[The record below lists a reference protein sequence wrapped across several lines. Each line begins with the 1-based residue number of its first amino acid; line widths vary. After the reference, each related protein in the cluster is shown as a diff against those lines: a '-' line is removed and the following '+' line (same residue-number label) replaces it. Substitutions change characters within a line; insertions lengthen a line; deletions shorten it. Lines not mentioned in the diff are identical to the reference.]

1 MKNYAHLGLLLATVV
16 GLLVAGWTI
25 GEVGARQVLESMA
38 TVGWLGMLAFT
49 AWSVGILALLGA
61 AWFAVAPGEPLA
73 RLPLFIWARTTR
85 EAATDVLPF
94 SQLGGLVVGA
104 RTLTIRRVPMPIVYA
119 SMIADMTT
127 ELASQLL
134 FTLAGIAVL
143 LLVLADLPVRASIM
157 PLAMLG
163 LGGMGA
169 IVAILA
175 FAQRPMLH
183 LAGQL
188 ASRFLPGSVSA
199 LATVRTQ
206 LDAIYR
212 EPRRVIAAFVF
223 NLLAWIG
230 SAAGAWV
237 ALKFMGVSTPLW
249 AIITLE
255 ALIFTLRS
263 VAFFIPGAIGVQE
276 AAYALIGP
284 LFGLP
289 PATALAVSLLKR
301 ARDLVIGIPALIV
314 WQWGEL
320 SFTPPVADKPA
331 ASPGKTSG

>member
-1 MKNYAHLGLLLATVV
+1 MTGYARIGFLLATVI
-16 GLLVAGWTI
+16 GLIVAGWTI
-25 GEVGARQVLESMA
+25 GAVGARQVWQSMA
-38 TVGWLGMLAFT
+38 TVGWLGMIAFT
-49 AWSVGILALLGA
+49 AWSVGVLGLLGA
-61 AWFAVAPGEPLA
+61 AWFAVAPGEKLE

-104 RTLTIRRVPMPIVYA
+104 RTLTAKRVPTPIVYA

-134 FTLAGIAVL
+134 FTLAGVAVL
-143 LLVLADLPVRASIM
+143 LIVLADLPVRASIM
-157 PLAMLG
+157 PLALAG
-163 LGGMGA
+163 LGAMAA
-169 IVAILA
+169 IVAVLA
-175 FAQRPMLH
+175 FAQRPMLR
-183 LAGQL
+183 LAGAL
-188 ASRFLPGSVSA
+188 ATRFLPGSINA
-199 LATVRTQ
+199 LTAVRTQ

-212 EPRRVIAAFVF
+212 EPRRVIAAFAF
-223 NLLAWIG
+223 NLMAWVG

-237 ALKFMGVSTPLW
+237 ALKFMGVSAPLW
-249 AIITLE
+249 AVITLE

-289 PATALAVSLLKR
+289 PTTALAVSLLKR
-301 ARDLVIGIPALIV
+301 ARDLVIGIPALLL
-314 WQWGEL
+314 WQRSEYL
-320 SFTPPVADKPA
+320 AR
-331 ASPGKTSG
+331 